1 MKREQWNSRVGFILA
16 AVGSAIGLGNI
27 WRFPYM
33 AYENGGGAFFIPY
46 LFAMLTAGIP
56 FMILEF
62 SLGHK
67 IRKTAPR
74 VFTQLGQTL
83 GLKLEWLGWFQ
94 VFIAAVIAVYYVAI
108 IGWTISYLGF
118 SFNLS
123 WGDNPNQFFF
133 NEFLKLGN
141 NSPSN
146 LGEFQFGIAVSIT
159 LAWFMSFAAVY
170 TGVKG
175 GIERANKILM
185 PLLFMMV
192 LLLIAR
198 VLFLPGALSGL
209 NYLFEPDFSRL
220 LDFKVWSAAYGQIF
234 FTLSVGFAIMLAYSS
249 YLPGKSDINNN
260 AFMTVLINC
269 GFSILAGILIFGVLG
284 YMAEQQM
291 KPLTEVVSSGIGL
304 AFVTIPTAINLMPAP
319 YILGPLFFIA
329 LVIAGLSSH
338 ISIIEAVISA
348 VIDKFHL
355 RRKVAATIV
364 CSFGYLVSMA
374 FATNGGLLLLDLVDY
389 FINNIALL
397 MSCLIEL
404 IIVTWLLKVS
414 FIRQHANENSEFHVG
429 HWLEICLKL
438 ISPVILVTILMKN
451 LYNTIVNGYG
461 DYPIADQ
468 LIFGWGLVGTMM
480 FFAILINLSSKHQG
494 YPNIH
499 SSDNTKEKE
508 KHSNDN

>member
-46 LFAMLTAGIP
+46 LFAMITAGIP
-56 FMILEF
+56 FMIMEF

-67 IRKTAPR
+67 IKKTSPR
-74 VFTQLGQTL
+74 IFAQLGHTL
-83 GLKLEWLGWFQ
+83 GIKLEWLGWFQ
-94 VFIAAVIAVYYVAI
+94 VFIAAVIAVYYVAV
-108 IGWTISYLGF
+108 IGWTLSYLGF
-118 SFNLS
+118 SFS
-123 WGDNPNQFFF
+123 QAWGDNPNDFFF
-133 NEFLKLGN
+133 NQYLKLGN
-141 NSPSN
+141 NSPSH
-146 LGEFQFGIAVSIT
+146 LGEFQLGIALSMSIAWLMT
-159 LAWFMSFAAVY
+159 FLAVFS
-170 TGVKG
+170 GVKG
-175 GIERANKILM
+175 GIERANKIMM
-185 PLLFMMV
+185 PILFIMV
-192 LLLIAR
+192 LVLIGR
-198 VLFLPGALSGL
+198 ILFLPGALSGL

-220 LDFKVWSAAYGQIF
+220 LDAQVWSAAYGQIF

-249 YLPGKSDINNN
+249 YLPTKADINNN

-284 YMAEQQM
+284 YMAEEQM

-338 ISIIEAVISA
+338 ISIIEAVTSA

-355 RRKVAATIV
+355 PRKVAAILV
-364 CSFGYLVSMA
+364 CSLGYLVSMA

-397 MSCLIEL
+397 LSCLVELL
-404 IIVTWLLKVS
+404 IITWLLKVTV
-414 FIRQHANENSEFHVG
+414 IHQHANESSEFKVG
-429 HWLEICLKL
+429 SWFVICLRF
-438 ISPVILVTILMKN
+438 ISPAILATILMKN
-451 LYNTIVNGYG
+451 LYNTLVDGYG

-468 LIFGWGLVGTMM
+468 LILGWGLVGTML
-480 FFAILINLSSKHQG
+480 FFAILINFTSKSPG
-494 YPNIH
+494 YPDQH
-499 SSDNTKEKE
+499 PGGKR
-508 KHSNDN
+508 